1 MGLNNLKR
9 IQFDFVSMYRP
20 RCIINTQLLYD
31 YWLGIR
37 VKYGLLDL
45 KVQMLNVGQIRR
57 MRITFLSEPVEL
69 TFVWLD
75 FFVCKNCIERIFKRV

>member
-20 RCIINTQLLYD
+20 RCIINTQLLYG

-57 MRITFLSEPVEL
+57 MRITFLC
-69 TFVWLD
+69 